1 MGEETKTATYP
12 LMGRLCHNPLFVI
25 ASDRRERGNL
35 LFFNKLQIAS
45 VAALPRNDI
54 MTQPRGEGRV
64 RGIFNAIFRTNPHE
78 LSAHKG
84 E

>member
-1 MGEETKTATYP
+1 MFP
-12 LMGRLCHNPLFVI
+12 LLERLSHNPLFVI

-54 MTQPRGEGRV
+54 MTQPQNKRGLGGV
-64 RGIFNAIFRTNPHE
+64 TVSTPQAMDVAM
-78 LSAHKG
+78 LAM
-84 E
+84 